1 MDDTV
6 TNKDI
11 NNNIIDSLP
20 NNNNNILDTNR
31 TATPMPTYPEEDIEF
46 IDYETS
52 LEEDNEE
59 VTDVTDEPNLLTA
72 TLNKKTKVKMDLFI
86 KAYSEVGTVKDSMAL
101 AGIKSRRT
109 VELWR
114 RWNKFG
120 FKQRLDSAQL
130 DFNDK
135 LEAKLFSLV
144 LSKEMG
150 VGSNQIGLLAALNA
164 HKPDKYRPN
173 VQNTDDTASSLM
185 SEMRRIF
192 KMKNAP
198 ETVRLEP
205 GSDEQVSQPEQSE
218 PEAT

>member
-1 MDDTV
+1 MNDDTKP
-6 TNKDI
+6 TT
-11 NNNIIDSLP
+11 
-20 NNNNNILDTNR
+20 DT
-31 TATPMPTYPEEDIEF
+31 AIPMANSVNDDTEF
-46 IDYETS
+46 LDYEES
-52 LEEDNEE
+52 LKDDEEE
-59 VTDVTDEPNLLTA
+59 VAEIAEFEPNKITA
-72 TLNKKTKVKMDLFI
+72 TLNKKTKLKMDLFI
-86 KAYSEVGTVKDSMAL
+86 KAYSEIGTVKDSMSL

-120 FKQRLDSAQL
+120 FKSRLERAQL

-150 VGSNQIGLLAALNA
+150 VTSNQIGLITALNA
-164 HKPDKYRPN
+164 AKPDKYRPS
-173 VQNTDDTASSLM
+173 VSPTDDTASSLM

-205 GSDEQVSQPEQSE
+205 GPDPEQSE
-218 PEAT
+218 PGT